1 MQHLDAFPKSKR
13 PKGPPGY
20 EDARALSVVVCLE
33 PCEAGGE
40 FEVVRGSAPAMLPTG
55 VVRANA
61 CKYPV
66 TIHEL
71 TGVVCCYQPVGKPEA
86 IPLGA
91 GDAVVFP
98 SKRLMHQVAAVTRG
112 QRKSLALFARTPS
125 KIVRS
130 AYDSDDEDAD
140 DDDA

>member
-1 MQHLDAFPKSKR
+1 
-13 PKGPPGY
+13 
-20 EDARALSVVVCLE
+20 
-33 PCEAGGE
+33 
-40 FEVVRGSAPAMLPTG
+40 
-55 VVRANA
+55 
-61 CKYPV
+61 V

-71 TGVVCCYQPVGKPEA
+71 TGLMGCYQPVGKPEA
-86 IPLGA
+86 IPLVV
-91 GDAVVFP
+91 GDVVVFP